1 MVSSIGSSSYS
12 NYAFSRPDPAQ
23 MAGKLFSKLDTKGQ
37 GYLSETDLQSA
48 FNQMFTAATGSSATS
63 TSSAATSGTDS
74 EASQL
79 FKTLDSDGNGQVTK
93 SEFTSGLQ
101 KLADALDSQAASSRM
116 GQAQGAGGMP
126 PPPPPQG
133 DGDGDGDDGVSGAGF
148 TKDQLTSQ
156 LQQIGDTD
164 SQRSGLISKI
174 VANFDK
180 ADTNGDGKVSAQ
192 EAMAYDRST
201 RSDGSATTSTNGT
214 SDSASS
220 ATGQLSDARLMH
232 RVMELMRAYGVNGD
246 TSGSATTAAGGI
258 TAVSA

>member
-12 NYAFSRPDPAQ
+12 SYAVSRPDPAQ
-23 MAGKLFSKLDTKGQ
+23 MASKLFSKLDTKGQ

-48 FNQMFTAATGSSATS
+48 FNQMFTSATGGSSSA
-63 TSSAATSGTDS
+63 SSTSGTDS

-79 FKTLDSDGNGQVTK
+79 FKALDSDGNGQVTK

-101 KLADALDSQAASSRM
+101 KLAEALDNQASSSRM
-116 GQAQGAGGMP
+116 GQAHGAGGMA

-133 DGDGDGDDGVSGAGF
+133 DGDGDGGDGVSGAGL

-164 SQRSGLISKI
+164 SQRSSLISKI

-192 EAMAYDRST
+192 EAMAYDRSS
-201 RSDGSATTSTNGT
+201 RSSGTAATASAEGT
-214 SDSASS
+214 SSS
-220 ATGQLSDARLMH
+220 SNQLSDARLLH
-232 RVMELMRAYGVNGD
+232 RVMALMRAYDVNGD
-246 TSGSATTAAGGI
+246 AAGNAATGSSGL